1 MNRKIILMIGVLVI
15 IPGVLF
21 SWVNIADKQL
31 CQNEPCLSIF
41 NVEQALRTQ
50 FIIIGLSLQVIA
62 VTIFAV
68 HGPGPEQVSD

>member
-1 MNRKIILMIGVLVI
+1 MNRKIFLMIGVLVA

-21 SWVNIADKQL
+21 SWVNIADKKI
-31 CQNEPCLSIF
+31 CQDEPCLSVF

-50 FIIIGLSLQVIA
+50 FVIIGLSLQVLA

-68 HGPGPEQVSD
+68 HGPKQVSV

>member
-1 MNRKIILMIGVLVI
+1 MNRKIFLMIGVLVA

-21 SWVNIADKQL
+21 SWVNIADKKI
-31 CQNEPCLSIF
+31 CQDEPCLSIF

-50 FIIIGLSLQVIA
+50 FIMIGLGLQVIA

-68 HGPGPEQVSD
+68 HGPRQEQVI